1 MMFRELITEAKSP
14 KELIDLD
21 NSLKN
26 YRKYAR
32 GQLNR
37 NVLVISRQDKDIL
50 AKAIKDSP
58 YEFTITDEDDLDGA
72 VIVKVK

>member
-1 MMFRELITEAKSP
+1 MFRELITEAKSP